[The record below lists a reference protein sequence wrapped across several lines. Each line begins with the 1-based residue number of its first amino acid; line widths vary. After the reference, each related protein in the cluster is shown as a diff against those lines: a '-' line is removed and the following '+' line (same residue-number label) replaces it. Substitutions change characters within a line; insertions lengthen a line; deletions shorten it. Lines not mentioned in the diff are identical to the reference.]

1 MRNLDSLYEVTGDQ
15 SYLEF
20 INKNASSIWENDRN
34 IYDQV
39 GFDWAGPISAQDQ
52 SFNASTLSSGLDA
65 LNAATHVRQRQH
77 PRGDLSE
84 GLQ

>member
-1 MRNLDSLYEVTGDQ
+1 MTGDQ

-20 INKNASSIWENDRN
+20 IDKNASSIWENDRN
-34 IYDQV
+34 LYDQT
-39 GFDWAGPISAQDQ
+39 GFDWAGPLSAQDQ

-65 LNAATHVRQRQH
+65 LNAAAHVRDRRH
-77 PRGDLSE
+77 PGGDSFE